1 MGVRVLVVVLVVVV
15 NLAAVVEM
23 DNQEMLG
30 EELMEIQNQVIKD
43 LLELQVILD
52 GEQM

>member
-1 MGVRVLVVVLVVVV
+1 MGVQVLVVVLVVAV
-15 NLAAVVEM
+15 NLAGVVEM

-30 EELMEIQNQVIKD
+30 GELMEIQNRVIKD